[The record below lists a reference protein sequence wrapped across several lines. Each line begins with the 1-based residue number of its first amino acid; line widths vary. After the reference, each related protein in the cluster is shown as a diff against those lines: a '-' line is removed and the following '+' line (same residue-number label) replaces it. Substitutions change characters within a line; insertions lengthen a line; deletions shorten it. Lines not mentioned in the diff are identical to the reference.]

1 MKTVIITSAGSFNGK
16 FYATFK
22 CLFGY
27 GSKMSELFGT
37 SVIQTGKASATLCSG
52 AKPNKLFKVG
62 NVFSNVEF
70 IPLEKFE
77 MEMQPLYNADSE
89 LVGNIAKPTCSI
101 GFTDETELIDTL
113 SAEEIDSIPEKVEKK

>member
-22 CLFGY
+22 CLFGF
-27 GSKMSELFGT
+27 GSKMQELFGN
-37 SVIQTGKASATLCSG
+37 SVIQTGKASATLCNG
-52 AKPNKLFKVG
+52 TKPNKLWKVG
-62 NVFSNVEF
+62 NVYSNVEF

-89 LVGNIAKPTCSI
+89 LVGNIAKPTCRME
-101 GFTDETELIDTL
+101 FTDESELLDTL
-113 SAEEIDSIPEKVEKK
+113 SHQETKEIKEDTSK